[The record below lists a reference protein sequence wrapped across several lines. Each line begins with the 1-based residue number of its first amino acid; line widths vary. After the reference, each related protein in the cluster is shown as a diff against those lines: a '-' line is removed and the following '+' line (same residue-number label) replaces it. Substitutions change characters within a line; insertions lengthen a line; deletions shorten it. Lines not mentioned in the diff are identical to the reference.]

1 MIYLNALKKLI
12 LFKKVHL
19 RSILKQSL
27 YKELGEIVPKNVL
40 FVLNI
45 WMKMTDIQTLC
56 KTPERTVVAHPFNP
70 PYLLPLV
77 EIVGGKKPRR
87 SC

>member
-1 MIYLNALKKLI
+1 
-12 LFKKVHL
+12 
-19 RSILKQSL
+19 
-27 YKELGEIVPKNVL
+27 
-40 FVLNI
+40 
-45 WMKMTDIQTLC
+45 MKMTDIQTLC

-77 EIVGGKKPRR
+77 EIVGGKKPIG